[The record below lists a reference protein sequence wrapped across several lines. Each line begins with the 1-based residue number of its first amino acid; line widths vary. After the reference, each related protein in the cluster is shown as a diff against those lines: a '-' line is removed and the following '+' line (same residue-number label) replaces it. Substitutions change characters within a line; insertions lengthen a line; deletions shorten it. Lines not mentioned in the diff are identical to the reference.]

1 MKEHGEEKSIP
12 RLIMRIAHH
21 IKMNMDENLSH
32 QDLTISQFKVL
43 SYLWHHGQHKIN
55 QKQIYDFL
63 EIKPSSMTK
72 LIRILESKGLIKKEI
87 DPEDCRNSII
97 KLTERGLENK
107 RQCIENIK
115 QTEGH
120 LLEELTPEEH
130 EILFQLLV
138 KIKKRTVI

>member
-1 MKEHGEEKSIP
+1 MKNHGERKSIP

-21 IKMNMDENLSH
+21 IKMNLDEKLSN
-32 QDLTISQFKVL
+32 QDLTVSQFKVL
-43 SYLWHHGQHKIN
+43 SYLWHHDSHRVN

-72 LIRILESKGLIKKEI
+72 LIRILESKGLIRKEV

-107 RQCIENIK
+107 RICIENIK

-120 LLEELTPEEH
+120 LLQELSSEERELL
-130 EILFQLLV
+130 IQLLV

>member
-72 LIRILESKGLIKKEI
+72 LIRILESKELIKKEI

-115 QTEGH
+115 QTEGY
-120 LLEELTPEEH
+120 LLKELTPEER

>member
-43 SYLWHHGQHKIN
+43 SYLWHHGQHRIN

-87 DPEDCRNSII
+87 DPEDSRNSII
-97 KLTERGLENK
+97 KLTDRGLENK

-115 QTEGH
+115 QTEGY
-120 LLEELTPEEH
+120 LLKELTSEEC
-130 EILFQLLV
+130 ELLFQLLV

>member
-115 QTEGH
+115 QTEGY
-120 LLEELTPEEH
+120 LLKELTPEER